1 MTLKFMLD
9 TNMVIYIQRG
19 VPNVVARLNELGSDR
34 VVLSALVAAELAYG
48 VEKSHHQARN
58 RKVLELFLSEVRVLP
73 WTQDAMWHYA
83 RQQHSLRS
91 TGKSIGEL
99 DLLIGCHA
107 LALDAVCVT
116 NNTREFERIEGL
128 KLENWVQPATAA

>member
-1 MTLKFMLD
+1 MSTLYMLD

-48 VEKSHHQARN
+48 VEKSDYKARN

-73 WTQDAMWHYA
+73 WTQDAIWHFA
-83 RQQHSLRS
+83 RQQHELRS
-91 TGKSIGEL
+91 TGQSIGEL
-99 DLLIGCHA
+99 DLLIGGHA

-116 NNTREFERIEGL
+116 NNMREFERIEGL
-128 KLENWVQPATAA
+128 KLENWVE

>member
-1 MTLKFMLD
+1 MSTLYMLD

-48 VEKSHHQARN
+48 VEKSDHKARN

-73 WTQDAMWHYA
+73 WTQDAMWHFA
-83 RQQHSLRS
+83 SQQHALRS

-128 KLENWVQPATAA
+128 KLENWVNPVGAE

>member
-1 MTLKFMLD
+1 MSSLYMLD

-19 VPNVVARLNELGSDR
+19 VPNVLARLNELGSSR

-48 VEKSHHQARN
+48 VEKSDHKARN

-73 WTQDAMWHYA
+73 WTQDAMWHFA
-83 RQQHSLRS
+83 HQQHALRS
-91 TGKSIGEL
+91 TGKSIGKL

-116 NNTREFERIEGL
+116 NNTREFERIQGL
-128 KLENWVQPATAA
+128 KLENWVL

>member
-1 MTLKFMLD
+1 MSQHCSEVIDCGKLPEGLSTEIVRLDAYFADRKFP
-9 TNMVIYIQRG
+9 
-19 VPNVVARLNELGSDR
+19 PNDQ
-34 VVLSALVAAELAYG
+34 
-48 VEKSHHQARN
+48 KARN
-58 RKVLELFLSEVRVLP
+58 RKVLELFLNEVRVLP

-83 RQQHSLRS
+83 RQQHALRS

-128 KLENWVQPATAA
+128 KLENWT